1 MTELIKA
8 AKAGDR
14 DAFGKLYETV
24 YVDMYKYALYMLRN
38 PEDAEDAV
46 ADAVT
51 DAYLEI
57 KNLRSED
64 AFKGWIFRILSAKCK
79 NKRKT
84 YAVDSQNLSD
94 VEDAAEQIGVTEAD
108 FSNCEIKELLENL
121 PYEDRMILLLHKFS
135 GYSSAEIGK
144 ILGINE
150 NTVRSREHRAIKKL
164 KTMLA

>member
-1 MTELIKA
+1 
-8 AKAGDR
+8 
-14 DAFGKLYETV
+14 YETV